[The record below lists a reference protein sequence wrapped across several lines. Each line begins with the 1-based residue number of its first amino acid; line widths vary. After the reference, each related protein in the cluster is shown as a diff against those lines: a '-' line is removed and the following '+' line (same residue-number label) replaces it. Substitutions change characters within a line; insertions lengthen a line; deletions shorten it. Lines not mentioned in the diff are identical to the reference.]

1 MENYSDRIRRGE
13 YRRKGARFT
22 ERDLHRMREQARALL
37 HLEETGWLPE
47 SDKQA
52 TLNLNGGGGGRKW
65 GQKGVFRAN

>member
-1 MENYSDRIRRGE
+1 MESYSDRIRRGE

-22 ERDLHRMREQARALL
+22 ERDLRRMRELARALL

-52 TLNLNGGGGGRKW
+52 ILDLNDGMFNEGSE
-65 GQKGVFRAN
+65 